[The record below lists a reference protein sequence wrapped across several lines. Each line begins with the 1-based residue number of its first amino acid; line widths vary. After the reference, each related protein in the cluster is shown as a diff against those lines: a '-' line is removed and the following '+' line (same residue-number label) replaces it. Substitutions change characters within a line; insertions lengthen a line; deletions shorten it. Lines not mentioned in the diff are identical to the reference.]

1 MQFLKFKITKNWFLS
16 VNITQDVVQR
26 EADFTFVEDD
36 VEDHHNKNSGVETN
50 KSVNGVEFSL
60 ISHHHEAE
68 ENQHFG
74 ESFHEDLSDEE
85 DDVKGRE
92 GLIFVLIPWGKIFN
106 TLTLEMFSLPD
117 VVVGIRN
124 WEKWEQDG
132 HRAPI
137 NNLSQVADKY

>member
-1 MQFLKFKITKNWFLS
+1 M

-26 EADFTFVEDD
+26 EADFTFVKED

-74 ESFHEDLSDEE
+74 ESFHEDLGDEK

-92 GLIFVLIPWGKIFN
+92 GLIFVLV
-106 TLTLEMFSLPD
+106 PD

-124 WEKWEQDG
+124 GEK
-132 HRAPI
+132 
-137 NNLSQVADKY
+137 